1 MMIADIVHAAINLNR
16 VAISI
21 TAPGNGATGNII
33 TWCIRIK
40 KMMIQNHDCCKCGH
54 AITDK
59 DIISINKK
67 LLGPRTKQFMCLKCL
82 AAFFGTTEDVL
93 RGRIEDLKD
102 SGCPLFK

>member
-1 MMIADIVHAAINLNR
+1 MIADIVHAATTLNPG
-16 VAISI
+16 VTYTI
-21 TAPGNGATGNII
+21 APGNGATENTI
-33 TWCIRIK
+33 TWGIRMK
-40 KMMIQNHDCCKCGH
+40 KIMIQNHDCCKCGH

-67 LLGPRTKQFMCLKCL
+67 LLGARTKRFMCLKCL